1 MSTAKTK
8 TINIIKEK
16 RQASEAAKQRRKI
29 YADYRKQLLKALEEE
44 PKTIPELAK
53 DTGISIEDV
62 TYYLM
67 TMRKYGDVVSGE
79 IDDDDEYFYF
89 ELKNK

>member
-1 MSTAKTK
+1 MSTTK

-16 RQASEAAKQRRKI
+16 RQASEVAKQRRKI
-29 YADYRKQLLKALEEE
+29 YADHRKQLLKALAEEA
-44 PKTIPELAK
+44 KTIPELAK
-53 DTGISIEDV
+53 ETGITIEDV

-67 TMRKYGDVVSGE
+67 TMRKYGDVVAGE

>member
-1 MSTAKTK
+1 MRTTK

-16 RQASEAAKQRRKI
+16 RQASEAAKQHRKV
-29 YADYRKQLLKALEEE
+29 YADNRKKLLKALEEE
-44 PKTIPELAK
+44 AKTIPELAAE
-53 DTGISIEDV
+53 TGMTIEDV

-67 TMRKYGDVVSGE
+67 TMRKYGDVVAGE

>member
-1 MSTAKTK
+1 MRTTK

-16 RQASEAAKQRRKI
+16 RQASEAAKQHRKV
-29 YADYRKQLLKALEEE
+29 YADNRKKLLKALEEE
-44 PKTIPELAK
+44 AKTIPELAAE
-53 DTGISIEDV
+53 TGMSIEDV

-67 TMRKYGDVVSGE
+67 TMRKYGDVVAGE